1 MMLTAS
7 VQVGGR
13 LDAALSA
20 VAGEIVAVV
29 GPNGAGKS
37 TLLGALAGTV
47 AAAGSCLIEG
57 AEVLQLPPD
66 RRPVGW
72 VPQAGLLFPHLTA
85 AGNVSYGLR
94 ARGRSRS
101 DARAAAAAWLDR
113 VGVGHLAASRAAELS
128 GGEAARVALARALAV
143 EPRLLL
149 LDEPLAALDV
159 ATRTDVRRL
168 LRTTLAGSGAVTL
181 LVTHDPVDAVAVAD
195 RVVVLEEGR
204 VVQDAAVADVLVA
217 PRSAWVAGLIGLNA
231 WRGVAR
237 NGTVAVTDGGH
248 VVAADGAGER
258 EVLALVA
265 PSAVA
270 LHRSAP
276 EGSPRNVLVGP
287 VTSTTF
293 LAERVRV
300 TVATTPPV
308 TAEVTAAAAAEL
320 HLADGGN
327 VWATFKATEVR
338 LVNV

>member
-1 MMLTAS
+1 MLTAT
-7 VQVGGR
+7 VQVADR
-13 LDAALSA
+13 LDASVTAA
-20 VAGEIVAVV
+20 AGEVIALV

-47 AAAGSCLIEG
+47 AATGSALLDG
-57 AEVLQLPPD
+57 VEVLQQPPEQ
-66 RRPVGW
+66 RPVGW

-85 AGNVSYGLR
+85 VGNVAYGLR
-94 ARGRSRS
+94 ARGVRRSP
-101 DARAAAAAWLDR
+101 AQAAAHAWLDR
-113 VGVGHLAASRAAELS
+113 LGVGELAGSRVAALS

-159 ATRTDVRRL
+159 TTRTDVRRL
-168 LRTTLAGSGAVTL
+168 LRTTLAGGAAVTL

-195 RVVVLEEGR
+195 RVVVLEQGR
-204 VVQDAAVADVLVA
+204 VVQDAPVADVLTA
-217 PRSAWVAGLIGLNA
+217 PRSAWVAELIGLNA
-231 WRGVAR
+231 WRGTAR
-237 NGTVAVTDGGH
+237 GGTVDVAAGGR
-248 VVAADGAGER
+248 VVAADSGTER

-270 LHRSAP
+270 LHRAEP
-276 EGSPRNVLVGP
+276 AGSPRNVLVGA
-287 VTSTTF
+287 VTSTAF

-320 HLADGGN
+320 RLGDGGD
-327 VWATFKATEVR
+327 VWAAFKATEVR
-338 LVNV
+338 LVDV

>member
-1 MMLTAS
+1 MLAS
-7 VQVGGR
+7 TVQVADR
-13 LDAALSA
+13 LDASVAA
-20 VAGEIVAVV
+20 EAGEVVALV

-47 AAAGSCLIEG
+47 PASGTLVVDGVE
-57 AEVLQLPPD
+57 LLPRPPEQ
-66 RRPVGW
+66 RPVGW

-85 AGNVSYGLR
+85 AGNVAYGLR
-94 ARGRSRS
+94 ARGRGRATAHATALAWLERFGVGPLAT
-101 DARAAAAAWLDR
+101 ARA
-113 VGVGHLAASRAAELS
+113 GSLS

-168 LRTTLAGSGAVTL
+168 LRATLAGSDAVTL

-195 RVVVLEEGR
+195 RVVVLEQGR
-204 VVQDAAVADVLVA
+204 VVQDAPVNDVLTA
-217 PRSAWVAGLIGLNA
+217 PRSAWVAELIGLNA
-231 WRGVAR
+231 WRGTVRHGMVQVA
-237 NGTVAVTDGGH
+237 GGGR
-248 VVAADGAGER
+248 VVAADSGAGR

-270 LHRSAP
+270 LHRAEP

-320 HLADGGN
+320 HLADGGD
-327 VWATFKATEVR
+327 VWAAFKATEVR
-338 LVNV
+338 LVDV